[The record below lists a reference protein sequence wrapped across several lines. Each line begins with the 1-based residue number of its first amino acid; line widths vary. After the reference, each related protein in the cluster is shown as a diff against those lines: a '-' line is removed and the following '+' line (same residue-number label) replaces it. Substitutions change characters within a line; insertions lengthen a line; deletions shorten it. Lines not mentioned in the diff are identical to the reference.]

1 VSEVGRGF
9 QVRREYTFAN
19 ESEEDVEAL
28 AEQMG
33 VLPEDVNAETVL
45 GYVEELAES
54 RAAPR
59 EQRPRSYARVPE
71 YTAAEKLEILSS
83 SIREGEVAKAH
94 LVRRTGAKRD
104 DAYADNLRS
113 IIARGEEA
121 AEMILVLEDG
131 LYGSLAAHVG
141 LPAEPP
147 PKREPPDTRTDEEKA
162 QRYEDENL
170 GL

>member
-1 VSEVGRGF
+1 VSRGF

-45 GYVEELAES
+45 GYVEELAQS
-54 RAAPR
+54 PAARPEQPTPR
-59 EQRPRSYARVPE
+59 YAQVPH
-71 YTAAEKLEILSS
+71 YSAAEKLEILSD
-83 SIREGEVAKAH
+83 SIRKGEEANAQ
-94 LVRRTGAKRD
+94 LARRTGAKRD
-104 DAYADNLRS
+104 DAYADNLCS
-113 IIARGEEA
+113 IIARGEES
-121 AEMILVLEDG
+121 AEMMTVLEDG

-162 QRYEDENL
+162 MQRYEDENL